1 MGGREERRELSLS
14 QTEFKTVSLPV
25 SVSSLSICVTLSKTE
40 VDDLLQ
46 VFFLSTCFGEHH
58 KGARALGTYCGYQV
72 NQVVKLYRDWKLDKI
87 MNHQHSYP
95 NSQWQN
101 QGLHWVMLG
110 HSGSFWVFDSQLP
123 LCVSSSG

>member
-1 MGGREERRELSLS
+1 MLTHFSAVDTELCYKIEFWPLRYMPPSGEGAPAEWAGERRGESS
-14 QTEFKTVSLPV
+14 VSVKQSSRRCRLPV

-72 NQVVKLYRDWKLDKI
+72 NQVVKLYRDWKLD
-87 MNHQHSYP
+87 
-95 NSQWQN
+95 
-101 QGLHWVMLG
+101 
-110 HSGSFWVFDSQLP
+110 
-123 LCVSSSG
+123 